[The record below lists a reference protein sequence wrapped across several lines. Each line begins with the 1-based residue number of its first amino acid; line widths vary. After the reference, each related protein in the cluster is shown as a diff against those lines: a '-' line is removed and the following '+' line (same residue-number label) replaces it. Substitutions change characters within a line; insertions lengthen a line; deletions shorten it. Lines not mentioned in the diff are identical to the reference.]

1 VDELHRRLFEIGAA
15 VDLGLVLAGG
25 YALQAHH
32 VLDRPSQ
39 DIDFATSASL
49 PMTEIVEGLA
59 DAYRRSGYRVEI
71 IECAP
76 RMARL
81 RLLAA
86 GLECEVDVLKEAI
99 APPAHLSVG
108 SVLAFDDAVGLKM
121 RALHERAAHRDFVD
135 IQAASARV
143 SEREM
148 ENLGA
153 RHTPRFSLED
163 LADRLGAVT
172 ELDDRGFTY
181 YGLDERAIRELR
193 AWAVSWESDIRAR
206 LAAGEDEPI
215 APVNDEWDR
224 YLAES

>member
-1 VDELHRRLFEIGAA
+1 MDELHQRLFQIGAA
-15 VDLGLVLAGG
+15 VDLGPVLAGG
-25 YALQAHH
+25 YALQARH

-39 DIDFATSASL
+39 GVDFATSASL
-49 PMTEIVEGLA
+49 PMTEIVEALA
-59 DAYRRSGYRVEI
+59 HAYRRSGYRVEI
-71 IECAP
+71 IEGAP

-99 APPAHLSVG
+99 APPAQLSLG
-108 SVLAFDDAVGLKM
+108 PVLAFDDAVGLKM

-135 IQAASARV
+135 IHAASSRV
-143 SEREM
+143 SQRQM

-181 YGLDERAIRELR
+181 YGLDERAIHELR

-206 LAAGEDEPI
+206 LAAGEDEPVG
-215 APVNDEWDR
+215 PVTDEWDT
-224 YLAES
+224 YLGES